1 MNHKI
6 YVAGKVRHI
15 SVLNI
20 YAPTEETKEEDKDI
34 ETTRETEYERIR
46 K

>member
-34 ETTRETEYERIR
+34 EQLETEYERIR